1 MRAQSKP
8 PARAVTGSQVP
19 LITIDTG
26 PVAPRPG
33 MARSTSSGGAPAS
46 TPADR
51 RSRDMLGLPPTMWI
65 AVGVGVVLAITL
77 AVMLWLKQR

>member
-1 MRAQSKP
+1 
-8 PARAVTGSQVP
+8 
-19 LITIDTG
+19 
-26 PVAPRPG
+26 